1 MASSDLSKSAKP
13 EKFTGLNYKRWAN
26 QMKYW
31 LTTLGLISAIDSDFS
46 LSTPTPS
53 SSSQVEPIPTPTTSS
68 GISKSPEE
76 INFHCY
82 NRILSA
88 LSDKL
93 YDIYYEYKDAKEL
106 WVALESEYGLDDAG
120 IERFSSSSFNKFVMV
135 DSKPI
140 NDQLHEFQDYIRYLQ
155 SKGNTFSEE
164 YKVSSLID
172 KLPPSWSDF
181 AKDLRHLQ
189 GDLTLV
195 QALKGIR
202 IEDQHRQNSK
212 PKNEMKAK
220 VNLVEEKPK
229 NFRNPNHKPKG
240 KNFKKKNLSHRPNQ
254 HPNLSRNHKPFSQK
268 SETKFCYVCG
278 RTNHLSTQ
286 CYYRKKAPIKT
297 HVGGKGEEASHRVN
311 MVENNSDSFRL
322 ASSSYVVNCTTFSD
336 DWWLDSGA
344 NIHISSDRSWFS
356 TYQ

>member
-1 MASSDLSKSAKP
+1 MANIDLSKSAKP
-13 EKFTGLNYKRWAN
+13 EKFTDLNYKRWAK

-31 LTTLGLISAIDSDFS
+31 LTTLGLISTIDSDFS

-53 SSSQVEPIPTPTTSS
+53 SSSQAEPTSTPTTTS
-68 GISKSPEE
+68 GISKSSKE

-82 NRILSA
+82 YRILSA

-93 YDIYYEYKDAKEL
+93 YDIYYEYKDAKDL
-106 WVALESEYGLDDAG
+106 WVSLESEYCLDDAG
-120 IERFSSSSFNKFVMV
+120 IVRFSSSSFNKFVMV

-155 SKGNTFSEE
+155 LKGNTFSEEYKVSSLIDKLPPSWSSEE

-202 IEDQHRQNSK
+202 IEDQHSKNSK

-220 VNLVEEKPK
+220 VNLVEEKSK
-229 NFRNPNHKPKG
+229 NFRNPNHKPNG
-240 KNFKKKNLSHRPNQ
+240 KNFKKKNHSHRPNQ
-254 HPNLSRNHKPFSQK
+254 HSNLSRNHKPFS
-268 SETKFCYVCG
+268 
-278 RTNHLSTQ
+278 
-286 CYYRKKAPIKT
+286 
-297 HVGGKGEEASHRVN
+297 
-311 MVENNSDSFRL
+311 
-322 ASSSYVVNCTTFSD
+322 
-336 DWWLDSGA
+336 
-344 NIHISSDRSWFS
+344 
-356 TYQ
+356 